1 MLVGSRFL
9 FVCPFPPLQI
19 PNFKTPAIA
28 YERDFIFQ
36 SKCLTKFVR
45 QNEATL
51 TVRACMLS
59 ARMQLTQ
66 EHTTIGCRNLFVCF
80 RGQTHFRKLLRRHN
94 QQKLVCRLRQ
104 KNEILRTI
112 TSPARWDGDPVF
124 LVNGMSELS
133 GIEAFGLGIGVHWSR
148 GAVAHFTPLDPTFN
162 HLRSRRSIKIFGSF
176 PPNRRSFFAK
186 APASALANV
195 LLRRRSE
202 IRKLVRIMKR
212 FRFAPGLACAL
223 LMCGGATAFGQAST
237 DAVRV
242 TMSMHPDGSRTVY
255 NFDNAQHTAVAT
267 TTDPDGKVRQTIRYQ
282 LDNAGRFSTGE
293 VSGPDGRVRLKSR
306 YKYDDAGRILE
317 ETQSAANGTLL
328 NKIVY
333 SYDPAGKQT
342 GYSVFDASG
351 KLVSRTGGSA
361 ARPSPSPKPR
371 EKTKR

>member
-1 MLVGSRFL
+1 M
-9 FVCPFPPLQI
+9 CPRLSNDAAPL
-19 PNFKTPAIA
+19 
-28 YERDFIFQ
+28 
-36 SKCLTKFVR
+36 
-45 QNEATL
+45 
-51 TVRACMLS
+51 
-59 ARMQLTQ
+59 
-66 EHTTIGCRNLFVCF
+66 
-80 RGQTHFRKLLRRHN
+80 
-94 QQKLVCRLRQ
+94 
-104 KNEILRTI
+104 
-112 TSPARWDGDPVF
+112 
-124 LVNGMSELS
+124 
-133 GIEAFGLGIGVHWSR
+133 
-148 GAVAHFTPLDPTFN
+148 
-162 HLRSRRSIKIFGSF
+162 
-176 PPNRRSFFAK
+176 
-186 APASALANV
+186 ALNANV
-195 LLRRRSE
+195 LPSARGRLSLRKGEEGGEGCSGYGCKDLHDVLLRHRSE
-202 IRKLVRIMKR
+202 IRKLVPIMKR
-212 FRFAPGLACAL
+212 FRLASGLTCAL

-317 ETQSAANGTLL
+317 EAQNAADGALL

-333 SYDPAGKQT
+333 SYDSAGKQT